1 MKIKLALSI
10 STIFLLAGCISQG
23 KPALDV
29 DQTQSIE
36 QAGQSEDIITEDT
49 LIPTEVLEDPAAD
62 ETQDDVDKIEVTPPL
77 ETKGPDC
84 YGTELNQVGQGIADK
99 FEQATYEQVMLWF
112 CNGAEFENI
121 LVSLQTEELT
131 GNPAEEMLIK
141 VAAGQ
146 TWEEIWQSIGLID
159 E

>member
-10 STIFLLAGCISQG
+10 STIFLIAGCISQG

-36 QAGQSEDIITEDT
+36 QAGQSEDIITEGT
-49 LIPTEVLEDPAAD
+49 LIPIEGIEDSAAV

-84 YGTELNQVGQGIADK
+84 YGPELNQVGQGIADK

-121 LVSLQTEELT
+121 LVALQTEELT
-131 GNPAEEMLIK
+131 GNPAEEMLIM
-141 VAAGQ
+141 VAVGQ